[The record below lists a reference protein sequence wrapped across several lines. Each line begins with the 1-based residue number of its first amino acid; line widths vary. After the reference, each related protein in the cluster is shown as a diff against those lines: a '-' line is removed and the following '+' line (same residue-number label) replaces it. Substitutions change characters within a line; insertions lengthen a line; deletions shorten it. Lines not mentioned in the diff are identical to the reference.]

1 MTPLIKEF
9 IETNIDHI
17 EENKWF
23 LLFLNWYNNPH
34 KEFPDTNEWNELIE
48 VLQHIDKNILETTK
62 TQREGVIITITR
74 DTIDDIKRN
83 EDMWANGKQ
92 ITLNFLL
99 LDLYSTLG
107 LSKQEVIRCINQAAQ
122 AEGLNYNPVSISFT
136 WE

>member
-9 IETNIDHI
+9 VETNIETI
-17 EENKWF
+17 ENNMWF
-23 LLFLNWYNNPH
+23 LLFMNWYNNPH

-62 TQREGVIITITR
+62 NHREGVIITITR
-74 DTIDDIKRN
+74 GTIDEIKRN
-83 EDMWANGKQ
+83 QDMWAAGKQ

-99 LDLYSTLG
+99 MDLYSTLG
-107 LSKQEVIRCINQAAQ
+107 LSSDEIIDCINQAAE
-122 AEGLNYNPVSISFT
+122 AEGLEFNSAHNRFT

>member
-9 IETNIDHI
+9 IETNIDYI
-17 EENKWF
+17 ENNKWF
-23 LLFLNWYNNPH
+23 LLFMHWYDNPH

-62 TQREGVIITITR
+62 TYREGVITTVTIA
-74 DTIDDIKRN
+74 TIDNIKRN
-83 EDMWANGKQ
+83 QDKWTNGKQ

-99 LDLYSTLG
+99 ADLYSTLG
-107 LSKQEVIRCINQAAQ
+107 LSADEVINCINAAAE
-122 AEGLNYNPVSISFT
+122 AEGLKFDSTHERFT

>member
-9 IETNIDHI
+9 VETNIENI
-17 EENKWF
+17 ENNKWF
-23 LLFLNWYNNPH
+23 LLFMNWYNNPH
-34 KEFPDTNEWNELIE
+34 KEFPDTNEWNELIQ

-74 DTIDDIKRN
+74 ATIDDIKRN
-83 EDMWANGKQ
+83 QDMWAGKQ

-99 LDLYSTLG
+99 MDLYSTLG
-107 LSKQEVIRCINQAAQ
+107 LSADEIIDCINEAAK
-122 AEGLNYNPVSISFT
+122 AEGLKFNSAHEWFT